1 LTDCAEARDLVEK
14 LSDGEVTAAERRTAE
29 AHLEKCPSC
38 RGHFEF
44 LVSLS
49 REARA
54 MSLAEPPESYW
65 EHLPRRVL
73 DRIDSGRRRPSGIG
87 AILLG
92 PSMLRFLPLGATL
105 LVVTAVS
112 LFVLRERSRMEE
124 PRPAIPAAAS
134 EAPEAE
140 AELPAE
146 PASPP
151 PMARDEAAPRRSK
164 LEPESVSSEDEATAR
179 EAPPPAARSE
189 SANAVVENEVT
200 EARDPALGKENV
212 QGLESANRPR
222 AAPAPATLSR
232 IVAPESCEALRRTV
246 ASLGDGPG
254 GNDARYD
261 LATCSLERQERE
273 RTEELRKLALED
285 AEAFLGRESDGAR
298 AEEIREKLRRIERP

>member
-105 LVVTAVS
+105 LLVTAVS
-112 LFVLRERSRMEE
+112 LFVLRERSRIGE
-124 PRPAIPAAAS
+124 PATTVPAAAS
-134 EAPEAE
+134 ESPEAE

-151 PMARDEAAPRRSK
+151 PMARDEAAPQRSK
-164 LEPESVSSEDEATAR
+164 LEPESVSREDGGTLR
-179 EAPPPAARSE
+179 EAPPPAPSE
-189 SANAVVENEVT
+189 SANAFVENEVT
-200 EARDPALGKENV
+200 EARDAPALGKENV